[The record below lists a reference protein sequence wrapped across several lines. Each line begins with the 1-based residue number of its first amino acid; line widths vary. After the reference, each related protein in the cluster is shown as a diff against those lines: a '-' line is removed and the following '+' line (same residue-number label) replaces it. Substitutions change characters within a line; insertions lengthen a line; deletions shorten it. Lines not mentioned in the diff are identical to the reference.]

1 MENVVDE
8 SPPDPSRY
16 EHFVRL
22 LTRHE
27 RAIRAYIRAGL
38 PSPHDV
44 AEVMQEVS
52 LIAWRKFSDL
62 RDPEND
68 FARWATV
75 IARYEILKF
84 HRTRARDRLV
94 LAENVVDLINEEGLG
109 EFRGREKQ
117 LAALEVCLEKLPES
131 RREMVLD
138 AHVSGSSITEM
149 ANRVGKKPN
158 ALYQLLWR
166 IRQELAECVEREEA
180 RLA

>member
-1 MENVVDE
+1 MENVVNA
-8 SPPDPSRY
+8 SPTDSSSY

-38 PSPHDV
+38 SSPHDV

-62 RDPEND
+62 GDPETD
-68 FARWATV
+68 FARWTTV

-109 EFRGREKQ
+109 EFRGRETQ
-117 LAALEVCLEKLPES
+117 LAALEVCLKKLPEA

-138 AHVSGSSITEM
+138 AHVSGASITEM
-149 ANRVGKKPN
+149 ADRIGKKPN

-166 IRQELAECVEREEA
+166 IRQELADCVEREEA